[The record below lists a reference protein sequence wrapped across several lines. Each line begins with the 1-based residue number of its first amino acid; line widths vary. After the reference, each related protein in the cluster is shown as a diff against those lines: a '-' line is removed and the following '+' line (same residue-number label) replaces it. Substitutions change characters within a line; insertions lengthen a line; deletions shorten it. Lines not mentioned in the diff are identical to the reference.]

1 MAEINW
7 VALLAFGVFLA
18 CILLSLIL
26 VRLAKAL
33 KEKSKLAEKKEKK
46 KEKKRAGKVFSAIQ
60 TGKVETARTLPSA
73 EFMVNALAEEEENA
87 RRLNPSEQQQEAYEK
102 PIQMDEEP
110 KVFPKKLKNKKK
122 LQAEKRR
129 KEEEE
134 KRQKEEEERKL
145 KEEQDKKLKEE
156 QNRKQ
161 KEEQMK
167 AQEAKKKQAGKPNK
181 NQKKKGVQAAER
193 LEEVSPPSSSSL
205 AGFQTIKGGKKK
217 KLAQNSDQ
225 EAKLSP
231 SLPVIDV
238 EAIVKERVEDALKAE
253 VKMREEISKSLVS
266 QVEVLQTKLNET
278 AKVMWD

>member
-1 MAEINW
+1 
-7 VALLAFGVFLA
+7 
-18 CILLSLIL
+18 
-26 VRLAKAL
+26 
-33 KEKSKLAEKKEKK
+33 
-46 KEKKRAGKVFSAIQ
+46 
-60 TGKVETARTLPSA
+60 
-73 EFMVNALAEEEENA
+73 
-87 RRLNPSEQQQEAYEK
+87 
-102 PIQMDEEP
+102 MDEES

-278 AKVMWD
+278 AKVMWY